1 MLRLQRSLRRL
12 AMDARKQDTRRK
24 IQLGGLI
31 IKAGLAEEEAAVI
44 LGALLSAAEAL
55 SGPDGEAARQRF
67 RLSGARAFGETD
79 HA

>member
-1 MLRLQRSLRRL
+1 
-12 AMDARKQDTRRK
+12 MDTRKQDTRRK

-44 LGALLSAAEAL
+44 LGALLSAADAL
-55 SGPDGEAARQRF
+55 SGSDGEAARERF
-67 RLSGARAFGETD
+67 QQSGTRAFGEGN